1 MQGTMRLLVP
11 HEQNI
16 YEALLRGEIDISHDC
31 AKVRRMDAKTQ
42 KSELTRAAIVGA
54 AMHLALAEGLEAIS
68 LQAVASRL
76 GLSKSG
82 VFSRVGSREALQK
95 AVIEEY
101 GRGFLAEVFVPAMQK
116 PKGLPRLNDIVARWI
131 ARTRDVEAQNGCLY
145 VAGAFEF
152 DDREGELRDLLF
164 DEITRWRA
172 ALRRTVL
179 QAVET
184 GELQA
189 DTDPAQLVS
198 EINGIMMN
206 QLHDA
211 RFLRDGHAAERA
223 GQTWQRLLSSYRA

>member
-1 MQGTMRLLVP
+1 
-11 HEQNI
+11 
-16 YEALLRGEIDISHDC
+16 
-31 AKVRRMDAKTQ
+31 MDAKTQ
-42 KSELTRAAIVGA
+42 KSELTRTAIVGA
-54 AMHLALAEGLEAIS
+54 AMTLALAEGLEAIT

-82 VFSRVGSREALQK
+82 VFSRVGSRDALQK

-116 PKGLPRLNDIVARWI
+116 AKGLPRLNEIVARWI
-131 ARTRDVEAQNGCLY
+131 ARTRDVEMHTGCLY
-145 VAGAFEF
+145 MAGAFEF

-164 DEITRWRA
+164 DEVTRWRA

-179 QAVET
+179 LAVET
-184 GELQA
+184 GELKA

-198 EINGIMMN
+198 ELNGVMMT

-211 RFLRDGHAAERA
+211 RFLRDPQATERA
-223 GQTWQRLLSSYRA
+223 TSTWRRLLSSYLA